1 MRPKEVLQKFVDAFN
16 QADAE
21 TLSLLYAED
30 AVNHQV
36 ANEPVIGKE
45 AIKQMFEQVFSN
57 AKMVCIVENIFEDGQ
72 WAILEW
78 RDPLGLRGCGF
89 FQIVNDKILFQRG
102 YWDKLSFLKQHDLPI
117 E

>member
-36 ANEPVIGKE
+36 ANEPVHGRDN
-45 AIKQMFEQVFSN
+45 IKRFWRMNLHKQDG
-57 AKMVCIVENIFEDGQ
+57 CI
-72 WAILEW
+72 
-78 RDPLGLRGCGF
+78 CGEY
-89 FQIVNDKILFQRG
+89 I
-102 YWDKLSFLKQHDLPI
+102 
-117 E
+117 

>member
-36 ANEPVIGKE
+36 ANEPVHEQKFIGVRS
-45 AIKQMFEQVFSN
+45 QLVL
-57 AKMVCIVENIFEDGQ
+57 AK
-72 WAILEW
+72 
-78 RDPLGLRGCGF
+78 
-89 FQIVNDKILFQRG
+89 
-102 YWDKLSFLKQHDLPI
+102 
-117 E
+117 